1 MLSRNYAM
9 ILSISFTFL
18 KKSVIVRTKYVKEN
32 KCSVESDLPKVENIL
47 ILMDLK
53 INLQIKRFKYFE
65 NEPQIQNFRL
75 KPKL

>member
-9 ILSISFTFL
+9 NLSISFTFL

-32 KCSVESDLPKVENIL
+32 KCSYMKSVESDLPKVENIL

-65 NEPQIQNFRL
+65 NEPQIKIFD
-75 KPKL
+75 